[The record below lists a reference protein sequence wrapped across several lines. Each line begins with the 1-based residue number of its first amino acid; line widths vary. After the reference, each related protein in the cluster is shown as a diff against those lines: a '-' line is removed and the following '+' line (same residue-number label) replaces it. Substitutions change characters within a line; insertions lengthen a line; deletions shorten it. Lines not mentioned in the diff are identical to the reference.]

1 MLIVS
6 TGSGQK
12 LVISDLNV
20 TLTVLEVRGDRVRL
34 GISAPADMLVR
45 HLEVRPPPGAIL
57 SAQGS
62 DPGRPTPPSRH
73 LATPW

>member
-12 LVISDLNV
+12 LVIPDWNV

-45 HLEVRPPPGAIL
+45 HPPVAIL

-62 DPGRPTPPSRH
+62 DPGPPTPPPRH
-73 LATPW
+73 LATPR

>member
-12 LVISDLNV
+12 LVIPEWNV

-34 GISAPADMLVR
+34 GISAPADTLVR
-45 HLEVRPPPGAIL
+45 HPEVRPPQA
-57 SAQGS
+57 SS
-62 DPGRPTPPSRH
+62 SPPKASTQ
-73 LATPW
+73 AV